1 MERLQL
7 YMYRQ
12 HSLHS
17 LTTSTVTHSAL
28 TNECEVLYSD
38 DYWGTTYCGGMGVVN
53 QHYALSSSGSLS
65 ADHNGPIICANG
77 EEYTGYTEFNEIV
90 LQSNGSLSG
99 TFTMMMKQ
107 QSIFSSVSG
116 ARLSSRSR
124 AYVPTTFSVVNK
136 LTVSF
141 TTTYLVERRW

>member
-17 LTTSTVTHSAL
+17 LATSTVTHSAL

-38 DYWGTTYCGGMGVVN
+38 DYWVTTYCGGMGVVN
-53 QHYALSSSGSLS
+53 QRYELSSSGSLS
-65 ADHNGPIICANG
+65 ADHNGPIICAND

-90 LQSNGSLSG
+90 LQSNGSLMWNFYNDDA
-99 TFTMMMKQ
+99 TTINFQLRFWRT
-107 QSIFSSVSG
+107 SII
-116 ARLSSRSR
+116 
-124 AYVPTTFSVVNK
+124 
-136 LTVSF
+136 
-141 TTTYLVERRW
+141 